1 MAKNR
6 ASITFTV
13 DEDMKAYWTEKA
25 NKRELSLSAF
35 IRRAVNAYCI
45 MLEKKEQIRKDK

>member
-1 MAKNR
+1 MGR

-13 DEDMKAYWTEKA
+13 DEETKSYWTQKA
-25 NKRELSLSAF
+25 NERELSLSAF

-45 MLEKKEQIRKDK
+45 MLEKKEQSRKDK